1 MRLIKVWL
9 IGFMMFLVPE
19 VLEGKYSSTH
29 PPVSRCHVFI
39 DQKNI
44 WTLETIVTPG
54 EEIAPILNIVTLSAG
69 KWEFRPRQI
78 HILNASGNKAHITKM
93 AMDTGFLEESYLT
106 TYLSIRGNSLIGLEL
121 LGDFNN
127 FSEPA
132 SVSIDLEKNRF
143 RLKPIDCVDF
153 EHLTKKINRIN
164 LNSPNVWEDFEILQI
179 NSLGSIDPKPQQH

>member
-19 VLEGKYSSTH
+19 ILEGKYSSTH

-54 EEIAPILNIVTLSAG
+54 EEIIPILNIITLSPG

-78 HILNASGNKAHITKM
+78 HIFNKSGSRAHITKM
-93 AMDTGFLEESYLT
+93 AMDTGPLGESYLT
-106 TYLSIRGNSLIGLEL
+106 TYLFIRGNSLIGLEL
-121 LGDFNN
+121 LGNFNN
-127 FSEPA
+127 FAEPA
-132 SVSIDLEKNRF
+132 NVLIDLEKNQF
-143 RLKPIDCVDF
+143 RLKPIDCVNF

-164 LNSPNVWEDFEILQI
+164 LNSPNIWEDFEILQI
-179 NSLGSIDPKPQQH
+179 NPLGSIDPQPQQH